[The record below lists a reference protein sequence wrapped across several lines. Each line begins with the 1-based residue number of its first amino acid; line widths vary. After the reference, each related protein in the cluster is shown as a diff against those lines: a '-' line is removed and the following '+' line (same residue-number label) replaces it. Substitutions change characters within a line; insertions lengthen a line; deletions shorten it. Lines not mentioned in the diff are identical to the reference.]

1 MGIKINEICP
11 FNSIVG
17 SSVECLP
24 AVLVPYVQCMSKT
37 EKNSIG
43 GSVVEC
49 SPATRV
55 AGFDSQPMHICFVLF
70 KIKHIST

>member
-11 FNSIVG
+11 LNSIVG

-24 AVLVPYVQCMSKT
+24 AVLVPYVQCMSKI

-49 SPATRV
+49 SPAKRAAWV
-55 AGFDSQPMHICFVLF
+55 QFPANACLFCF
-70 KIKHIST
+70 IQN

>member
-49 SPATRV
+49 SPATRAARV
-55 AGFDSQPMHICFVLF
+55 RFPADAYLFCFIQ
-70 KIKHIST
+70 K

>member
-49 SPATRV
+49 SPATQAARV
-55 AGFDSQPMHICFVLF
+55 
-70 KIKHIST
+70 

>member
-24 AVLVPYVQCMSKT
+24 TVLVPYVQCMSKT

-49 SPATRV
+49 SPATWAARV
-55 AGFDSQPMHICFVLF
+55 RFPADA
-70 KIKHIST
+70 

>member
-55 AGFDSQPMHICFVLF
+55 AWVRFTADAYLFCF
-70 KIKHIST
+70 IQN